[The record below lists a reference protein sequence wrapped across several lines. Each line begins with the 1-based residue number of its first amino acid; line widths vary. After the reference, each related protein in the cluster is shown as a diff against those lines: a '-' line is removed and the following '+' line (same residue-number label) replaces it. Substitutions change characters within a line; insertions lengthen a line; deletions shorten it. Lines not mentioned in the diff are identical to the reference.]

1 MENGP
6 VRNNDAVGTLFDLAS
21 DPEAGAR
28 CEGPGCTNLIPPHTG
43 RGRPRKTCSQSCK
56 SRAARAR
63 TDNPRSAA
71 AVPGPAEAPAAGP
84 GADALSCRDSY
95 RRRVVMTAEAM
106 RTHVDTFLAA
116 VDEDP
121 MGAYKELMER
131 VYGVTTRLNMSARDV
146 RDQVRWPGLDA
157 DERHEARMREEWGL
171 PDTWTLAGGT
181 PIADR
186 SENEDQ
192 DATPAPAAEPD
203 RPENNAAP
211 VPGPAALIADRFEN
225 TTGGSGTATHLTTA
239 AVPAPAPAAAPAP
252 ADDAPLRAALADP
265 NVRFSGPGRV
275 DDLAF
280 TFGEGWELV
289 TWRLLDGS
297 SVQLLRHHGAPVG
310 WTALLPDG
318 RWGLGGWIAVQ
329 YQGEGRPGRFVA
341 DRFSRPQTY
350 PSADLALDVFHRT
363 TAPAPATS
371 TPAPSPAPSPSPAP
385 AEADLVDV
393 VSALPDLALGVA
405 TARTPPTLH
414 NLGEPHRDYAGGGG
428 LVRLT
433 WPGRSAIEALE
444 LRGRLAGWTEV
455 YDEHGNWA
463 TFITGRPVVDAA
475 DGVPLLSADP
485 AHALTLLRL
494 ALERGLGGTSA
505 GRRPPRDLG

>member
-6 VRNNDAVGTLFDLAS
+6 VRNDAAAVGTLFDLAS

-28 CEGPGCTNLIPPHTG
+28 CEGPGCTNTIPPHTG

-63 TDNPRSAA
+63 TDSPRSAA
-71 AVPGPAEAPAAGP
+71 AVPGPAEAPTGGEVP
-84 GADALSCRDSY
+84 EYDVMSERDNY
-95 RRRVVMTAEAM
+95 RRRVAVSADWM
-106 RTHVDTFLAA
+106 RRHADTFLAA
-116 VDEDP
+116 VDADP

-131 VYGVTTRLNMSARDV
+131 VYSVTTQLNMNARHV
-146 RDQVRWPGLDA
+146 RDQARWPDLDA
-157 DERHEARMREEWGL
+157 DERHEARMREDWNL
-171 PDTWTLAGGT
+171 PDDWTLAGGT

-192 DATPAPAAEPD
+192 AAASDPAGDPD
-203 RPENNAAP
+203 RSQNSAAS
-211 VPGPAALIADRFEN
+211 VPGPAAPIADRSEI
-225 TTGGSGTATHLTTA
+225 TTGGSGTATHLTS
-239 AVPAPAPAAAPAP
+239 APGSAP
-252 ADDAPLRAALADP
+252 ADDGDALLRAALADP
-265 NVRFSGPGRV
+265 QVRFSGPGRV

-289 TWRLLDGS
+289 TWTLLDGS
-297 SVQLLRHHGAPVG
+297 SVRLLRHHGVPVG

-329 YQGEGRPGRFVA
+329 YQGQGRPGRFVA

-363 TAPAPATS
+363 TAPA
-371 TPAPSPAPSPSPAP
+371 TPAPAA
-385 AEADLVDV
+385 AVGAVAADD

-433 WPGRSAIEALE
+433 WPGRSTMQALE
-444 LRGRLAGWTEV
+444 QHGRLAGWTEV

-463 TFITGRPVVDAA
+463 TFITGCPVVDAA

-485 AHALTLLRL
+485 ADALTLLRL
-494 ALERGLGGTSA
+494 ALGQGLA
-505 GRRPPRDLG
+505 DQVLARRPPRVQG